1 MQSLLNFSPRWNLI
15 VTLNFCDIFRL
26 SNSCFGLSLKDLL
39 FHWKY
44 QVPCCDLLFICQ
56 ALLFWCL
63 VKNQVLAQKSTL
75 EPSTTA
81 LNLLFIQKH
90 KRKNIQA
97 LFVYLSLQVG
107 ELHCKVLVFY
117 NGGIEWRFSNCKQVL
132 GWFCC
137 FLHWFTAVFG
147 ELNWIKTFDGLLY

>member
-1 MQSLLNFSPRWNLI
+1 MTSISERLVKWLGWWYKFSWSITDWSTAKPMQSLLNFSPRWNLI

-26 SNSCFGLSLKDLL
+26 SNSCSGLSLKDLL

-90 KRKNIQA
+90 KRKISK
-97 LFVYLSLQVG
+97 LFLFTCP
-107 ELHCKVLVFY
+107 CKLVSY
-117 NGGIEWRFSNCKQVL
+117 TAKCS
-132 GWFCC
+132 C
-137 FLHWFTAVFG
+137 FTTV
-147 ELNWIKTFDGLLY
+147 E